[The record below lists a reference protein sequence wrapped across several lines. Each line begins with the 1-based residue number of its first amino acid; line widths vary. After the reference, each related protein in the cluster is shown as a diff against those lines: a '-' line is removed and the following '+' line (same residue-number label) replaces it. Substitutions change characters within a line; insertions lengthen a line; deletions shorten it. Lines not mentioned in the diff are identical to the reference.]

1 MDKFTAEMRAIADQL
16 SQNDQ
21 RWEIPLAIMQM
32 LEVAPDADTDVDI
45 MKRLQGLAGAKQ
57 RQKSAPFQ

>member
-1 MDKFTAEMRAIADQL
+1 MESWTTAMRSMAEQL

-32 LEVAPDADTDVDI
+32 MKADTPMDVDVDI